1 MKDLSLHIL
10 DMAENSIEA
19 GASRIEVSMTEE
31 TAEDRFTLRV
41 ADNGRGMKAEE
52 KAANL
57 YLTTKAGKR
66 FGLGIPLLAQAA
78 QACDGRLSISSR
90 PGMGTTITAEFR
102 RSHIDR
108 KPLGDV
114 ASTMVTL
121 ICGHPG
127 IDFMLSYSVDG
138 SSIFSLDTAKLKEA
152 LGGVPV
158 NLPAVLRLIRE
169 DINEGLRRIKG

>member
-19 GASRIEVSMTEE
+19 GASRIEVSIS
-31 TAEDRFTLRV
+31 EDAAKDMFTLKV
-41 ADNGRGMKAEE
+41 ADNGRGMEPGE
-52 KAANL
+52 KAADR
-57 YLTTKAGKR
+57 YFTTKPGKR

-78 QACDGRLSISSR
+78 EASGGRLSITSR
-90 PGMGTTITAEFR
+90 PGEGTTIAAEFQR
-102 RSHIDR
+102 AHIDR
-108 KPLGDV
+108 KPLGDL

-127 IDFMLSYSVDG
+127 IDFMLSYNVDG
-138 SSIFSLDTAKLKEA
+138 SCLFSLDTAKLKEG
-152 LGGVPV
+152 LEGVPV
-158 NLPAVLRLIRE
+158 NLPAVLKLIRE